1 MTAPIAVALDGMSE
15 GAAVALARRLGDAVW
30 GFKVNDLLLRAGTAL
45 IPRLRHYGHVFCDP
59 KLHDIPNTVAH
70 DVRALAAAGAD
81 LITVHCSGGQAMLR
95 AAMEAASGTTRI
107 IGVTVL
113 TSLDAGQVAAVYD
126 ATTDDTVGRLAR
138 LALHAGLDGL
148 VCSPRELPLL
158 AKVDADGR
166 LLRVTP
172 GVRPADYG
180 LQDDQRRS
188 ATPRTALDGGSD
200 LLVIGRPITG
210 ADDPVAACAA
220 IAESLRGHGRSR
232 LTA

>member
-15 GAAVALARRLGDAVW
+15 GAAIALARQLGDAVW

-59 KLHDIPNTVAH
+59 KLHDIPHTVAH
-70 DVRALAAAGAD
+70 DVRALVTAGAD
-81 LITVHCSGGQAMLR
+81 LITVHCSGGHAMLQ
-95 AAMEAASGTTRI
+95 AALEAAEGHARI

-126 ATTDDTVGRLAR
+126 ASTEETVGRLAR

-148 VCSPRELPLL
+148 VCSPQELPLL
-158 AKVDADGR
+158 TQVDADGR

-172 GVRPADYG
+172 GIRPADYA
-180 LQDDQRRS
+180 LPDDQRRIT
-188 ATPRTALDGGSD
+188 TPAAALDGGSD

-220 IAESLRGHGRSR
+220 LIASLSGHGHSR

>member
-1 MTAPIAVALDGMSE
+1 MTAPIAVALDGMPE
-15 GAAVALARRLGDAVW
+15 GAAIALARRLADAVW
-30 GFKVNDLLLRAGTAL
+30 GFKVNDLLLRAGTDL
-45 IPRLRHYGHVFCDP
+45 IPRLRHYGRVFCDP

-81 LITVHCSGGQAMLR
+81 LITVHCSGGEAMLQ
-95 AAMEAASGTTRI
+95 AAMEAAEGATRI

-113 TSLDAGQVAAVYD
+113 TSLDAGQVAAVYG
-126 ATTDDTVGRLAR
+126 ASTDETVGRLAR
-138 LALHAGLDGL
+138 LALHARLDGV

-158 AKVDADGR
+158 AQVDPAGG

-172 GVRPADYG
+172 GVRPTDHDT
-180 LQDDQRRS
+180 QDDQRRI
-188 ATPRTALDGGSD
+188 ATPQATMDGGSD

-210 ADDPVAACAA
+210 ANDPVAACAA
-220 IAESLRGHGRSR
+220 IARALNGHGHSR